1 MDFPPNFRLRRRNIS
16 SCFVFKASTANFLPI
31 LLNVSSAN
39 FSLLECMHVDR
50 LKLLRGPLP
59 LAEPFSN
66 IWLKIRKVIDDL
78 HIKNHKEPCPT
89 VYSPSIV
96 KESFPEANLMTC
108 EQTFAWLG
116 RFRKVLNSTPKT
128 HYHFLLHRLVIT
140 RNRYTELCYAEG
152 KRPLLPSAK
161 FQTPDS

>member
-1 MDFPPNFRLRRRNIS
+1 MEL
-16 SCFVFKASTANFLPI
+16 FLDGFFS
-31 LLNVSSAN
+31 VSLHIFCN
-39 FSLLECMHVDR
+39 PGNDNMCHVDR